1 MQTVK
6 LTPMRMIFNNPESN
20 FSIISCRT
28 KDESIER
35 HPQYSTISLKGTG
48 IADLKMGQSIDCI
61 IEPCVEDKYKYS
73 YKFIGFAGF
82 VAKDGKFNLTEKAEL
97 QTLRNLMT
105 NGQAESC
112 HVAYPHFVSMV
123 LNGEEAKLDYKKI
136 RGVGKVL
143 LPRYIDK
150 IKTNNKRVKFMSET
164 YAWGIEHDEDIN
176 KIAATYKNVYGFSK
190 DINTNPYSVM
200 INLLEWSF
208 DRADRA
214 IINKTAKWLDSY
226 ERCEAA
232 TIYALKHN
240 ELDGNTR
247 MQAKMLFDMV
257 KRKAPQ
263 CVHHLL
269 DVVTK
274 SAQVHY
280 DLPSQNTALQATYS
294 AEQHIADVIKKK
306 IANPHYYPMDWQKF
320 TSVDGLELTD
330 EQTQILEMACKQDV
344 MMLTGSAGCVDCD
357 TEFFTGTGWKRIADY
372 QDGDRVLQYNE
383 DGTAELVN
391 PIAYI
396 KKTCNTLWHFETLRG
411 LNQTVCD
418 DHRIIYETR
427 DGVLKECNI
436 EQLKQMHLPST
447 KNFQGRFLTTFNFG
461 GFGIDLNE
469 WQIRLMC
476 AVLADG
482 HFNAGNKNSTRCTF
496 HIKKQRKK
504 DRLIYLFNKNG
515 LEYKEHGSTEEGYT
529 DYHVYVPRR
538 EKQFT
543 EYWYGCSNEQLKII
557 VDEVVYWD
565 GCIRYT
571 KNNTKYL
578 TYCSSIKSDADF
590 IQYAASAI
598 GIRASISTC
607 NRIGEIKHLN
617 GKEYIRKTNVYTVHF
632 SNRTKV
638 GLCSDNRSKCTK
650 TPITQVPTTDGY
662 KYCFT
667 VPSHMLVLRR
677 KDCIFITGNCGKTT
691 SMQALVNMLD
701 SNGYT
706 YTLLAPTGIS
716 SKKLREATQ
725 KEASTIHMFLTMSE
739 NLGDYLIIDEASQ
752 ISVHLLSMLFDKVAD
767 TTKIIFIAD
776 PSQLASIACGNIVE
790 DMLDSGIVP
799 VCNLTKVFRYN
810 TSGIITI
817 ATDVRNGA
825 NDHLTDTFT
834 DYKFVETD
842 TLVIKQIEQE
852 YARLLADG
860 YSKDD
865 VLILSPFNKGEVG
878 SLAINA
884 AIQAKFNPNE
894 LSKVGH
900 TVNNVPIYFKVG
912 DKVINKK
919 NEYAMPLADDDT
931 AFVANGDIGT
941 VMEIVPDEKEPYM
954 IVRYDCGDC
963 IVDKAHIKNTL
974 LSYCCSIHS
983 VQGSQAKAVIVV
995 IDRSHAN
1002 LLSRNLIYTSVSRAQ
1017 DKLVLIGDEAAIQ
1030 EGLKVQEEKERN
1042 TALREMLL
1050 DKLTES

>member
-28 KDESIER
+28 KDETIEA
-35 HPQYSTISLKGTG
+35 HPKYGTISLKGTG

-61 IEPCVEDKYKYS
+61 IEPCVDDKYKYS

-97 QTLRNLMT
+97 QTLRSLMT

-112 HVAYPHFVSMV
+112 HAAYPHFVSMV
-123 LNGEEAKLDYKKI
+123 LNGEADKLDYKKI

-150 IKTNNKRVKFMSET
+150 IKTINKRVEFMGET

-176 KIAATYKNVYGFSK
+176 KIAATYKNVYEFSK
-190 DINTNPYSVM
+190 DINANPYAVM

-214 IINKTAKWLDSY
+214 ITKKTRKWLDSY

-247 MQAKMLFDMV
+247 MQAKMLFEII
-257 KRKAPQ
+257 KRRAPQ
-263 CVHHLL
+263 CIRQLL
-269 DVVTK
+269 NVVTK

-280 DLPSQNTALQATYS
+280 DAPSQNTSLQATYI

-330 EQTQILEMACKQDV
+330 EQAQILEMACKQDV
-344 MMLTGSAGCVDCD
+344 MMLTGSAG
-357 TEFFTGTGWKRIADY
+357 TGKS
-372 QDGDRVLQYNE
+372 
-383 DGTAELVN
+383 
-391 PIAYI
+391 
-396 KKTCNTLWHFETLRG
+396 
-411 LNQTVCD
+411 QTTKA
-418 DHRIIYETR
+418 IIE
-427 DGVLKECNI
+427 
-436 EQLKQMHLPST
+436 M
-447 KNFQGRFLTTFNFG
+447 
-461 GFGIDLNE
+461 
-469 WQIRLMC
+469 
-476 AVLADG
+476 
-482 HFNAGNKNSTRCTF
+482 
-496 HIKKQRKK
+496 
-504 DRLIYLFNKNG
+504 
-515 LEYKEHGSTEEGYT
+515 LEA
-529 DYHVYVPRR
+529 
-538 EKQFT
+538 
-543 EYWYGCSNEQLKII
+543 
-557 VDEVVYWD
+557 
-565 GCIRYT
+565 
-571 KNNTKYL
+571 NN
-578 TYCSSIKSDADF
+578 
-590 IQYAASAI
+590 
-598 GIRASISTC
+598 
-607 NRIGEIKHLN
+607 
-617 GKEYIRKTNVYTVHF
+617 
-632 SNRTKV
+632 
-638 GLCSDNRSKCTK
+638 
-650 TPITQVPTTDGY
+650 
-662 KYCFT
+662 
-667 VPSHMLVLRR
+667 
-677 KDCIFITGNCGKTT
+677 
-691 SMQALVNMLD
+691 
-701 SNGYT
+701 YT
-706 YTLLAPTGIS
+706 YTLLSPTGIAA
-716 SKKLREATQ
+716 KRLREATGR
-725 KEASTIHMFLTMSE
+725 EASTIHMFLACDG
-739 NLGDYLIIDEASQ
+739 NLGDYVLIDEMGMV
-752 ISVHLLSMLFDKVAD
+752 SVHLLSMLFDKVTD

-790 DMLDSGIVP
+790 DMLNSGIVP

-817 ATDVRNGA
+817 ATDVRNGV

-834 DYKFVETD
+834 DYKFIETD

-865 VLILSPFNKGEVG
+865 VLILSPFNKGDVG

-900 TVNNVPIYFKVG
+900 IVNDVPIYFKVG

-919 NEYAMPLADDDT
+919 NEYAMPLVDDDM

-963 IVDKAHIKNTL
+963 IIDKAHIKNTL
-974 LSYCCSIHS
+974 LAYAISIHS
-983 VQGSQAKAVIVV
+983 CQGSQAKAVIVV
-995 IDRSHAN
+995 IDRSHVRM
-1002 LLSRNLIYTSVSRAQ
+1002 LSRNLCYTAVSRAQ
-1017 DKLVLIGDEAAIQ
+1017 ERLILIGDEAAIQ
-1030 EGLKVQEEKERN
+1030 EGLKVQEEKERD
-1042 TALREMLL
+1042 TELKEMLI
-1050 DKLTES
+1050 K

>member
-28 KDESIER
+28 KDETIEA
-35 HPQYSTISLKGTG
+35 HPQYGTISLKGTG

-61 IEPCVEDKYKYS
+61 IEPCVDDKYKYS

-97 QTLRNLMT
+97 QTLRSLMT

-112 HVAYPHFVSMV
+112 HAAYPHFVSMV
-123 LNGEEAKLDYKKI
+123 LNGEADKLDYKKI

-143 LPRYIDK
+143 LPRYIEK
-150 IKTNNKRVKFMSET
+150 IKTINKRVEFMGET

-190 DINTNPYSVM
+190 DINTNPYAVM

-214 IINKTAKWLDSY
+214 IAKKTRKWLDSY

-232 TIYALKHN
+232 TIYVLKHN

-263 CVHHLL
+263 CIRSLF

-274 SAQVHY
+274 AEQVHY
-280 DLPSQNTALQATYS
+280 DAPSQNIALQATYN

-306 IANPHYYPMDWQKF
+306 IANPHYYPMDWHKF

-330 EQTQILEMACKQDV
+330 EQAQILEMACKQDV
-344 MMLTGSAGCVDCD
+344 MMLTGSAG
-357 TEFFTGTGWKRIADY
+357 TGKSATTKA
-372 QDGDRVLQYNE
+372 
-383 DGTAELVN
+383 
-391 PIAYI
+391 
-396 KKTCNTLWHFETLRG
+396 
-411 LNQTVCD
+411 
-418 DHRIIYETR
+418 IIE
-427 DGVLKECNI
+427 
-436 EQLKQMHLPST
+436 M
-447 KNFQGRFLTTFNFG
+447 
-461 GFGIDLNE
+461 
-469 WQIRLMC
+469 
-476 AVLADG
+476 
-482 HFNAGNKNSTRCTF
+482 
-496 HIKKQRKK
+496 
-504 DRLIYLFNKNG
+504 
-515 LEYKEHGSTEEGYT
+515 LEA
-529 DYHVYVPRR
+529 
-538 EKQFT
+538 
-543 EYWYGCSNEQLKII
+543 
-557 VDEVVYWD
+557 
-565 GCIRYT
+565 
-571 KNNTKYL
+571 NNY
-578 TYCSSIKSDADF
+578 S
-590 IQYAASAI
+590 
-598 GIRASISTC
+598 
-607 NRIGEIKHLN
+607 
-617 GKEYIRKTNVYTVHF
+617 
-632 SNRTKV
+632 
-638 GLCSDNRSKCTK
+638 
-650 TPITQVPTTDGY
+650 
-662 KYCFT
+662 
-667 VPSHMLVLRR
+667 
-677 KDCIFITGNCGKTT
+677 
-691 SMQALVNMLD
+691 
-701 SNGYT
+701 
-706 YTLLAPTGIS
+706 YTLLSPTGIAA
-716 SKKLREATQ
+716 KRLREATGR
-725 KEASTIHMFLTMSE
+725 EASTIHMFLACDG
-739 NLGDYLIIDEASQ
+739 NLGDYVLIDEMGMV
-752 ISVHLLSMLFDKVAD
+752 SVHLLSMLFDKVTDA
-767 TTKIIFIAD
+767 TKIIFIAD

-817 ATDVRNGA
+817 ATDVRNGV

-834 DYKFVETD
+834 DYKFIETD

-852 YARLLADG
+852 YARLLVDG

-865 VLILSPFNKGEVG
+865 VLILSPFNKGDVG

-900 TVNNVPIYFKVG
+900 IVNDTPIYFKVG

-919 NEYAMPLADDDT
+919 NEYAMPLVDDDT

-954 IVRYDCGDC
+954 IVRYDRRDC

-974 LSYCCSIHS
+974 LAYAISIHS
-983 VQGSQAKAVIVV
+983 CQGSQAKAVIVV
-995 IDRSHAN
+995 IDRSHVRM
-1002 LLSRNLIYTSVSRAQ
+1002 LSRNLCYTAVSRAQ
-1017 DKLVLIGDEAAIQ
+1017 ERLILIGDEAAIQ
-1030 EGLKVQEEKERN
+1030 EGLKVQEEKERD
-1042 TALREMLL
+1042 TELKEMLIR
-1050 DKLTES
+1050 

>member
-28 KDESIER
+28 KDETIETN
-35 HPQYSTISLKGTG
+35 PKYGTISLKGTG

-61 IEPCVEDKYKYS
+61 IEPCVDDKYKYS

-82 VAKDGKFNLTEKAEL
+82 VAKDGKFELTEKAEL
-97 QTLRNLMT
+97 QTLRSLMT

-112 HVAYPHFVSMV
+112 HTAYPHFVSMV
-123 LNGEEAKLDYKKI
+123 LNGEADKLDYKKI
-136 RGVGKVL
+136 YGVGKVL

-150 IKTNNKRVKFMSET
+150 IKTINKRVEFMGET

-190 DINTNPYSVM
+190 DINANPYAVM

-214 IINKTAKWLDSY
+214 IIKKTAKWLNSY

-247 MQAKMLFDMV
+247 MQAKMLFDVV
-257 KRKAPQ
+257 KCKAPQ

-280 DLPSQNTALQATYS
+280 DAPSQNTALQATYN

-330 EQTQILEMACKQDV
+330 EQARILEMACKQDV
-344 MMLTGSAGCVDCD
+344 MMLTGSAG
-357 TEFFTGTGWKRIADY
+357 TGKS
-372 QDGDRVLQYNE
+372 
-383 DGTAELVN
+383 
-391 PIAYI
+391 
-396 KKTCNTLWHFETLRG
+396 
-411 LNQTVCD
+411 QTTKA
-418 DHRIIYETR
+418 IIE
-427 DGVLKECNI
+427 
-436 EQLKQMHLPST
+436 M
-447 KNFQGRFLTTFNFG
+447 
-461 GFGIDLNE
+461 
-469 WQIRLMC
+469 
-476 AVLADG
+476 
-482 HFNAGNKNSTRCTF
+482 
-496 HIKKQRKK
+496 
-504 DRLIYLFNKNG
+504 
-515 LEYKEHGSTEEGYT
+515 LEA
-529 DYHVYVPRR
+529 
-538 EKQFT
+538 
-543 EYWYGCSNEQLKII
+543 
-557 VDEVVYWD
+557 
-565 GCIRYT
+565 
-571 KNNTKYL
+571 NN
-578 TYCSSIKSDADF
+578 
-590 IQYAASAI
+590 
-598 GIRASISTC
+598 
-607 NRIGEIKHLN
+607 
-617 GKEYIRKTNVYTVHF
+617 
-632 SNRTKV
+632 
-638 GLCSDNRSKCTK
+638 
-650 TPITQVPTTDGY
+650 
-662 KYCFT
+662 
-667 VPSHMLVLRR
+667 
-677 KDCIFITGNCGKTT
+677 
-691 SMQALVNMLD
+691 
-701 SNGYT
+701 YT
-706 YTLLAPTGIS
+706 YTLLSPTGIAA
-716 SKKLREATQ
+716 KRLREATGR
-725 KEASTIHMFLTMSE
+725 EASTIHMFLACDG
-739 NLGDYLIIDEASQ
+739 NLGDYVLIDEMGMV
-752 ISVHLLSMLFDKVAD
+752 SVHLLSMLFDKVTD

-790 DMLDSGIVP
+790 AMLDSGIVP

-810 TSGIITI
+810 TSGIIAI
-817 ATDVRNGA
+817 ATDVRNGV

-865 VLILSPFNKGEVG
+865 VLILSPFNKGDVS
-878 SLAINA
+878 SLAINE

-900 TVNNVPIYFKVG
+900 TVNDTPIYFKVG

-919 NEYAMPLADDDT
+919 NEYAMPLVDDDT

-954 IVRYDCGDC
+954 IVRYDRRDC
-963 IVDKAHIKNTL
+963 IVDKVHIKNTL
-974 LSYCCSIHS
+974 LAYAISIHS
-983 VQGSQAKAVIVV
+983 CQGSQAKAVIVV
-995 IDRSHAN
+995 IDRSHVRM
-1002 LLSRNLIYTSVSRAQ
+1002 LSRNLCYTAVSRAQ
-1017 DKLVLIGDEAAIQ
+1017 ERLTLIGDETAIQ
-1030 EGLKVQEEKERN
+1030 EGLKVQEEKERD
-1042 TALREMLL
+1042 TWLREELI
-1050 DKLTES
+1050 K

>member
-28 KDESIER
+28 KDETIETN
-35 HPQYSTISLKGTG
+35 PKYGTISLKGTG
-48 IADLKMGQSIDCI
+48 IADLKIGQSIDCI
-61 IEPCVEDKYKYS
+61 IEPCVDDKYKYN

-97 QTLRNLMT
+97 QTLRSLMT

-112 HVAYPHFVSMV
+112 HAAYPHFVSMV
-123 LNGEEAKLDYKKI
+123 LNGEADKLDYKKI

-150 IKTNNKRVKFMSET
+150 IKTINKRVEFMGET

-190 DINTNPYSVM
+190 DINTNPYAVM

-214 IINKTAKWLDSY
+214 ITKKTRKWIDSY

-240 ELDGNTR
+240 ELNGNTR
-247 MQAKMLFDMV
+247 MQAKQLFDMV

-280 DLPSQNTALQATYS
+280 DAPSQNTALQVTYS

-330 EQTQILEMACKQDV
+330 EQAQILEMACKQDV
-344 MMLTGSAGCVDCD
+344 MMLTGSAG
-357 TEFFTGTGWKRIADY
+357 TGKS
-372 QDGDRVLQYNE
+372 
-383 DGTAELVN
+383 
-391 PIAYI
+391 
-396 KKTCNTLWHFETLRG
+396 
-411 LNQTVCD
+411 QTTKA
-418 DHRIIYETR
+418 IIE
-427 DGVLKECNI
+427 
-436 EQLKQMHLPST
+436 M
-447 KNFQGRFLTTFNFG
+447 
-461 GFGIDLNE
+461 
-469 WQIRLMC
+469 
-476 AVLADG
+476 
-482 HFNAGNKNSTRCTF
+482 
-496 HIKKQRKK
+496 
-504 DRLIYLFNKNG
+504 
-515 LEYKEHGSTEEGYT
+515 LEAN
-529 DYHVYVPRR
+529 D
-538 EKQFT
+538 
-543 EYWYGCSNEQLKII
+543 
-557 VDEVVYWD
+557 
-565 GCIRYT
+565 
-571 KNNTKYL
+571 
-578 TYCSSIKSDADF
+578 
-590 IQYAASAI
+590 
-598 GIRASISTC
+598 
-607 NRIGEIKHLN
+607 
-617 GKEYIRKTNVYTVHF
+617 
-632 SNRTKV
+632 
-638 GLCSDNRSKCTK
+638 
-650 TPITQVPTTDGY
+650 
-662 KYCFT
+662 
-667 VPSHMLVLRR
+667 
-677 KDCIFITGNCGKTT
+677 
-691 SMQALVNMLD
+691 
-701 SNGYT
+701 YT
-706 YTLLAPTGIS
+706 YTLLSPTGIAA
-716 SKKLREATQ
+716 KRLREATGR
-725 KEASTIHMFLTMSE
+725 EASTIHMFLVCGD
-739 NLGDYLIIDEASQ
+739 NLGDYVLIDEMGMV
-752 ISVHLLSMLFDKVAD
+752 SVHLLSMLFDKVTD

-817 ATDVRNGA
+817 ATDVRNGV

-834 DYKFVETD
+834 DYKFIETD
-842 TLVIKQIEQE
+842 TLVINQIEQE
-852 YARLLADG
+852 YAQLLADG

-865 VLILSPFNKGEVG
+865 VLILSPFNKGDVG

-900 TVNNVPIYFKVG
+900 TVNDTPIYFKVC

-919 NEYAMPLADDDT
+919 NEYAMPLVDGDT

-954 IVRYDCGDC
+954 IVRYDRRDC

-974 LSYCCSIHS
+974 LAYAISIHS
-983 VQGSQAKAVIVV
+983 CQGSQAKAVIVV
-995 IDRSHAN
+995 IDRSHVRM
-1002 LLSRNLIYTSVSRAQ
+1002 LSRNLCYTAVSRAQ
-1017 DKLVLIGDEAAIQ
+1017 EQLILIGDEAAIQ
-1030 EGLKVQEEKERN
+1030 EGLKVQEEKIRD
-1042 TALREMLL
+1042 TWLREELI
-1050 DKLTES
+1050 K

>member
-28 KDESIER
+28 KDESIEC
-35 HPQYSTISLKGTG
+35 HPQYGTISLKGTG

-61 IEPCVEDKYKYS
+61 IEPCVDDKYKYS

-97 QTLRNLMT
+97 QTLRSLMT

-112 HVAYPHFVSMV
+112 HTAYPHFVSMV
-123 LNGEEAKLDYKKI
+123 LNGEEAKLNYKKI
-136 RGVGKVL
+136 KGVGKVL

-150 IKTNNKRVKFMSET
+150 IKTINKRVEFMSET

-190 DINTNPYSVM
+190 DINTNPYAVM

-208 DRADRA
+208 DRADKA
-214 IINKTAKWLDSY
+214 VSKTTCQWIDSY

-232 TIYALKHN
+232 TIYALRHN

-247 MQAKMLFDMV
+247 MQVKMLFDMV

-280 DLPSQNTALQATYS
+280 DAPSQNTALQATYS

-320 TSVDGLELTD
+320 TSVDDLKLTD
-330 EQTQILEMACKQDV
+330 EQAQILEMACKQDV
-344 MMLTGSAGCVDCD
+344 MMLTGSAG
-357 TEFFTGTGWKRIADY
+357 TGKS
-372 QDGDRVLQYNE
+372 
-383 DGTAELVN
+383 
-391 PIAYI
+391 
-396 KKTCNTLWHFETLRG
+396 
-411 LNQTVCD
+411 QTTKA
-418 DHRIIYETR
+418 IIE
-427 DGVLKECNI
+427 
-436 EQLKQMHLPST
+436 M
-447 KNFQGRFLTTFNFG
+447 
-461 GFGIDLNE
+461 
-469 WQIRLMC
+469 
-476 AVLADG
+476 
-482 HFNAGNKNSTRCTF
+482 
-496 HIKKQRKK
+496 
-504 DRLIYLFNKNG
+504 
-515 LEYKEHGSTEEGYT
+515 LEA
-529 DYHVYVPRR
+529 
-538 EKQFT
+538 
-543 EYWYGCSNEQLKII
+543 
-557 VDEVVYWD
+557 
-565 GCIRYT
+565 
-571 KNNTKYL
+571 NN
-578 TYCSSIKSDADF
+578 
-590 IQYAASAI
+590 
-598 GIRASISTC
+598 
-607 NRIGEIKHLN
+607 
-617 GKEYIRKTNVYTVHF
+617 
-632 SNRTKV
+632 
-638 GLCSDNRSKCTK
+638 
-650 TPITQVPTTDGY
+650 
-662 KYCFT
+662 
-667 VPSHMLVLRR
+667 
-677 KDCIFITGNCGKTT
+677 
-691 SMQALVNMLD
+691 
-701 SNGYT
+701 YT
-706 YTLLAPTGIS
+706 YTLLSPTGIAA
-716 SKKLREATQ
+716 KRLREATGC
-725 KEASTIHMFLTMSE
+725 EASTIHMFLTCDG
-739 NLGDYLIIDEASQ
+739 NLGDYVLIDEMGMV
-752 ISVHLLSMLFDKVAD
+752 SVHLLSMLFDKVTD
-767 TTKIIFIAD
+767 RTKIIFIAD

-790 DMLDSGIVP
+790 DILDSGIVP

-817 ATDVRNGA
+817 ATDVRNGV

-834 DYKFVETD
+834 DYKFIETD

-865 VLILSPFNKGEVG
+865 VLILSPFNKGDVG

-884 AIQAKFNPNE
+884 AIQDKFNPNE

-900 TVNNVPIYFKVG
+900 TVNDTPIYFKVG

-919 NEYAMPLADDDT
+919 NEYAMPLVDDDDT

-974 LSYCCSIHS
+974 LAYTISIHS
-983 VQGSQAKAVIVV
+983 CQGSQAKTVIVV
-995 IDRSHAN
+995 IDRSHVRM
-1002 LLSRNLIYTSVSRAQ
+1002 LSRNLCYTAVSRAQ
-1017 DKLVLIGDEAAIQ
+1017 EKLVLIGDVAAIQ
-1030 EGLKVQEEKERN
+1030 ERLKVQEEKERD
-1042 TALREMLL
+1042 TELCEMLL
-1050 DKLTES
+1050 DKSTES

>member
-6 LTPMRMIFNNPESN
+6 LTPIRMIFNNPESN
-20 FSIISCRT
+20 FSIISCST
-28 KDESIER
+28 KDETIEIN
-35 HPQYSTISLKGTG
+35 PQYGTISLKGTG

-61 IEPCVEDKYKYS
+61 IEPCVDDKYKYS

-82 VAKDGKFNLTEKAEL
+82 VAKDDKFNLTEKAEL
-97 QTLRNLMT
+97 QTLRSLMT

-112 HVAYPHFVSMV
+112 HAAYPHFVSMV
-123 LNGEEAKLDYKKI
+123 LNGEADKLDYKKI

-150 IKTNNKRVKFMSET
+150 IKTINKRVEFMSET

-176 KIAATYKNVYGFSK
+176 KIAAAYKNVYGFSK
-190 DINTNPYSVM
+190 DINTNPYAVM

-214 IINKTAKWLDSY
+214 ITKKTCQWLDSY

-280 DLPSQNTALQATYS
+280 DALSQSTALQATYS

-306 IANPHYYPMDWQKF
+306 IVNPHYYPMDWQKF

-330 EQTQILEMACKQDV
+330 EQAQILEMACKQDV
-344 MMLTGSAGCVDCD
+344 MMLTGSAG
-357 TEFFTGTGWKRIADY
+357 TGKSATTKA
-372 QDGDRVLQYNE
+372 
-383 DGTAELVN
+383 
-391 PIAYI
+391 
-396 KKTCNTLWHFETLRG
+396 
-411 LNQTVCD
+411 
-418 DHRIIYETR
+418 IIE
-427 DGVLKECNI
+427 
-436 EQLKQMHLPST
+436 M
-447 KNFQGRFLTTFNFG
+447 
-461 GFGIDLNE
+461 
-469 WQIRLMC
+469 
-476 AVLADG
+476 
-482 HFNAGNKNSTRCTF
+482 
-496 HIKKQRKK
+496 
-504 DRLIYLFNKNG
+504 
-515 LEYKEHGSTEEGYT
+515 LEA
-529 DYHVYVPRR
+529 
-538 EKQFT
+538 
-543 EYWYGCSNEQLKII
+543 
-557 VDEVVYWD
+557 
-565 GCIRYT
+565 
-571 KNNTKYL
+571 NN
-578 TYCSSIKSDADF
+578 
-590 IQYAASAI
+590 
-598 GIRASISTC
+598 
-607 NRIGEIKHLN
+607 
-617 GKEYIRKTNVYTVHF
+617 
-632 SNRTKV
+632 
-638 GLCSDNRSKCTK
+638 
-650 TPITQVPTTDGY
+650 
-662 KYCFT
+662 
-667 VPSHMLVLRR
+667 
-677 KDCIFITGNCGKTT
+677 
-691 SMQALVNMLD
+691 
-701 SNGYT
+701 YT

-716 SKKLREATQ
+716 SKKLREATGR
-725 KEASTIHMFLTMSE
+725 EASTIHMFLTCDGK
-739 NLGDYLIIDEASQ
+739 LGDYVIIDEMGMV
-752 ISVHLLSMLFDKVAD
+752 SVHLLSMLFDKVTD

-817 ATDVRNGA
+817 ATDVRNGV

-834 DYKFVETD
+834 DYKFIETD

-865 VLILSPFNKGEVG
+865 VLILSPFNKGDVG
-878 SLAINA
+878 SLAIYA

-900 TVNNVPIYFKVG
+900 TVNDTPIYFKVG

-919 NEYAMPLADDDT
+919 NEYAMPLVDNDDA

-941 VMEIVPDEKEPYM
+941 VMGIVPDEKEPYM

-974 LSYCCSIHS
+974 LAYAISTHS
-983 VQGSQAKAVIVV
+983 SQGCQAKAVIVV
-995 IDRSHAN
+995 ADKSHARLLTRN
-1002 LLSRNLIYTSVSRAQ
+1002 LLYTAVSRAQ
-1017 DKLVLIGDEAAIQ
+1017 KNLVLIADIDCVKDGI
-1030 EGLKVQEEKERN
+1030 KIQEEKERN
-1042 TALREMLL
+1042 TELKEMLI
-1050 DKLTES
+1050 K

>member
-6 LTPMRMIFNNPESN
+6 LIPMRMIFNNPESN

-28 KDESIER
+28 KDETIEA
-35 HPQYSTISLKGTG
+35 HPKYGTISLKGTG

-61 IEPCVEDKYKYS
+61 IEPCVDDKYKYS

-97 QTLRNLMT
+97 QTLRSLMT

-112 HVAYPHFVSMV
+112 HAAYPHFVSMV
-123 LNGEEAKLDYKKI
+123 LNGESDKLDYKKI

-150 IKTNNKRVKFMSET
+150 IKTINKRVEFMGET

-190 DINTNPYSVM
+190 DINANPYAVM

-214 IINKTAKWLDSY
+214 ITKKTRKWLDSY

-263 CVHHLL
+263 CVHYLL

-274 SAQVHY
+274 AAQVHY
-280 DLPSQNTALQATYS
+280 DAHSQNTALQATYI

-330 EQTQILEMACKQDV
+330 EQAQILEMACKQDV
-344 MMLTGSAGCVDCD
+344 MMLTGSAG
-357 TEFFTGTGWKRIADY
+357 TGKS
-372 QDGDRVLQYNE
+372 
-383 DGTAELVN
+383 
-391 PIAYI
+391 
-396 KKTCNTLWHFETLRG
+396 
-411 LNQTVCD
+411 QTTKA
-418 DHRIIYETR
+418 IIE
-427 DGVLKECNI
+427 
-436 EQLKQMHLPST
+436 M
-447 KNFQGRFLTTFNFG
+447 
-461 GFGIDLNE
+461 
-469 WQIRLMC
+469 
-476 AVLADG
+476 
-482 HFNAGNKNSTRCTF
+482 
-496 HIKKQRKK
+496 
-504 DRLIYLFNKNG
+504 
-515 LEYKEHGSTEEGYT
+515 LEAN
-529 DYHVYVPRR
+529 D
-538 EKQFT
+538 
-543 EYWYGCSNEQLKII
+543 
-557 VDEVVYWD
+557 
-565 GCIRYT
+565 
-571 KNNTKYL
+571 
-578 TYCSSIKSDADF
+578 
-590 IQYAASAI
+590 
-598 GIRASISTC
+598 
-607 NRIGEIKHLN
+607 
-617 GKEYIRKTNVYTVHF
+617 
-632 SNRTKV
+632 
-638 GLCSDNRSKCTK
+638 
-650 TPITQVPTTDGY
+650 
-662 KYCFT
+662 
-667 VPSHMLVLRR
+667 
-677 KDCIFITGNCGKTT
+677 
-691 SMQALVNMLD
+691 
-701 SNGYT
+701 YT
-706 YTLLAPTGIS
+706 YTLLSPTGIAA
-716 SKKLREATQ
+716 KRLREATGR
-725 KEASTIHMFLTMSE
+725 EASTIHMFLACDG
-739 NLGDYLIIDEASQ
+739 NLGDYVLIDEMGMV
-752 ISVHLLSMLFDKVAD
+752 SVHLLSMLFDKVTD

-817 ATDVRNGA
+817 ATDVRNGV

-834 DYKFVETD
+834 DYKFIETD

-865 VLILSPFNKGEVG
+865 VLILSPFNKGDVG
-878 SLAINA
+878 SLSINA

-900 TVNNVPIYFKVG
+900 TVNDTPIYFKVG

-919 NEYAMPLADDDT
+919 NEYAMPLVDDDT

-974 LSYCCSIHS
+974 LAYAISIHS
-983 VQGSQAKAVIVV
+983 CQGSQAKAVIVV
-995 IDRSHAN
+995 IDRSHVRM
-1002 LLSRNLIYTSVSRAQ
+1002 LSRNLCYTAVSRAQ
-1017 DKLVLIGDEAAIQ
+1017 ERLILIGDDAAIQ
-1030 EGLKVQEEKERN
+1030 EGLKVQEEKERD
-1042 TALREMLL
+1042 TELKEMLI
-1050 DKLTES
+1050 K

>member
-28 KDESIER
+28 KDESIEA
-35 HPQYSTISLKGTG
+35 HPQYGTISLKGTG

-61 IEPCVEDKYKYS
+61 IEQCVDDKYKYS

-97 QTLRNLMT
+97 QTLRSLMT

-112 HVAYPHFVSMV
+112 HTAYPHFVSMV
-123 LNGEEAKLDYKKI
+123 LNGEADKLDYKKI

-150 IKTNNKRVKFMSET
+150 IKTINKRVEFMGET

-190 DINTNPYSVM
+190 DINTNPYAVM

-214 IINKTAKWLDSY
+214 ITKKTVKWLDSY

-247 MQAKMLFDMV
+247 MQAKALFDVV

-280 DLPSQNTALQATYS
+280 DAPIQNTALQATYN

-320 TSVDGLELTD
+320 TTVDGLELTD
-330 EQTQILEMACKQDV
+330 EQAQILEMACKQDV
-344 MMLTGSAGCVDCD
+344 MMLTGSAGSGKSA
-357 TEFFTGTGWKRIADY
+357 TTKA
-372 QDGDRVLQYNE
+372 
-383 DGTAELVN
+383 
-391 PIAYI
+391 
-396 KKTCNTLWHFETLRG
+396 
-411 LNQTVCD
+411 
-418 DHRIIYETR
+418 IIE
-427 DGVLKECNI
+427 
-436 EQLKQMHLPST
+436 M
-447 KNFQGRFLTTFNFG
+447 
-461 GFGIDLNE
+461 
-469 WQIRLMC
+469 
-476 AVLADG
+476 
-482 HFNAGNKNSTRCTF
+482 
-496 HIKKQRKK
+496 
-504 DRLIYLFNKNG
+504 
-515 LEYKEHGSTEEGYT
+515 LEA
-529 DYHVYVPRR
+529 
-538 EKQFT
+538 
-543 EYWYGCSNEQLKII
+543 
-557 VDEVVYWD
+557 
-565 GCIRYT
+565 
-571 KNNTKYL
+571 NN
-578 TYCSSIKSDADF
+578 
-590 IQYAASAI
+590 
-598 GIRASISTC
+598 
-607 NRIGEIKHLN
+607 
-617 GKEYIRKTNVYTVHF
+617 
-632 SNRTKV
+632 
-638 GLCSDNRSKCTK
+638 
-650 TPITQVPTTDGY
+650 
-662 KYCFT
+662 
-667 VPSHMLVLRR
+667 
-677 KDCIFITGNCGKTT
+677 
-691 SMQALVNMLD
+691 
-701 SNGYT
+701 YT
-706 YTLLAPTGIS
+706 YTLLSPTGIAA
-716 SKKLREATQ
+716 KRLREATER
-725 KEASTIHMFLTMSE
+725 EASTIHMFLTCGG
-739 NLGDYLIIDEASQ
+739 NLGDYVLIDEMGMV
-752 ISVHLLSMLFDKVAD
+752 SVHLLSMLFDKVTD

-817 ATDVRNGA
+817 ATDVRNGV

-834 DYKFVETD
+834 DYKFIKTD

-865 VLILSPFNKGEVG
+865 VLILSPFNKGDVG

-884 AIQAKFNPNE
+884 AIQTKFNPNE
-894 LSKVGH
+894 LSTVGH
-900 TVNNVPIYFKVG
+900 TVNDVPIYFKVG

-919 NEYAMPLADDDT
+919 NEYAMPLYDSDDT
-931 AFVANGDIGT
+931 AFVANGDIGI
-941 VMEIVPDEKEPYM
+941 VMEIVPNEKEPYM

-963 IVDKAHIKNTL
+963 VVDKAHIKNTL
-974 LSYCCSIHS
+974 LAYAISIHS
-983 VQGSQAKAVIVV
+983 CQGSQAKAVIVV
-995 IDRSHAN
+995 IDRSHVRM
-1002 LLSRNLIYTSVSRAQ
+1002 LSRNLCYTAVSRAQ
-1017 DKLVLIGDEAAIQ
+1017 ERLILIGDEAAIQ
-1030 EGLKVQEEKERN
+1030 EGLKVQEEKERD
-1042 TALREMLL
+1042 TWLREELI
-1050 DKLTES
+1050 K

>member
-20 FSIISCRT
+20 FSIISCST
-28 KDESIER
+28 KDETIET
-35 HPQYSTISLKGTG
+35 HPQYGTISLKGTG

-61 IEPCVEDKYKYS
+61 IEPCVDDKYKYS

-97 QTLRNLMT
+97 QTLRSLMT

-123 LNGEEAKLDYKKI
+123 LNGEADKLDYKKI

-150 IKTNNKRVKFMSET
+150 IKTINKRVEFMGET

-190 DINTNPYSVM
+190 DINTNPYAVM

-214 IINKTAKWLDSY
+214 IIKKTCQWLDSY

-247 MQAKMLFDMV
+247 MQAKMLFDVV
-257 KRKAPQ
+257 KCKAPQ

-280 DLPSQNTALQATYS
+280 DAPSQNTALQATYN

-330 EQTQILEMACKQDV
+330 EQARILEMACKQDV
-344 MMLTGSAGCVDCD
+344 MMLTGSAG
-357 TEFFTGTGWKRIADY
+357 TGKSATTKA
-372 QDGDRVLQYNE
+372 
-383 DGTAELVN
+383 
-391 PIAYI
+391 
-396 KKTCNTLWHFETLRG
+396 
-411 LNQTVCD
+411 
-418 DHRIIYETR
+418 IIE
-427 DGVLKECNI
+427 
-436 EQLKQMHLPST
+436 M
-447 KNFQGRFLTTFNFG
+447 
-461 GFGIDLNE
+461 
-469 WQIRLMC
+469 
-476 AVLADG
+476 
-482 HFNAGNKNSTRCTF
+482 
-496 HIKKQRKK
+496 
-504 DRLIYLFNKNG
+504 
-515 LEYKEHGSTEEGYT
+515 LEAN
-529 DYHVYVPRR
+529 D
-538 EKQFT
+538 
-543 EYWYGCSNEQLKII
+543 
-557 VDEVVYWD
+557 
-565 GCIRYT
+565 
-571 KNNTKYL
+571 
-578 TYCSSIKSDADF
+578 
-590 IQYAASAI
+590 
-598 GIRASISTC
+598 
-607 NRIGEIKHLN
+607 
-617 GKEYIRKTNVYTVHF
+617 
-632 SNRTKV
+632 
-638 GLCSDNRSKCTK
+638 
-650 TPITQVPTTDGY
+650 
-662 KYCFT
+662 
-667 VPSHMLVLRR
+667 
-677 KDCIFITGNCGKTT
+677 
-691 SMQALVNMLD
+691 
-701 SNGYT
+701 YT
-706 YTLLAPTGIS
+706 YTLLSPTGIAA
-716 SKKLREATQ
+716 KRLREATGR
-725 KEASTIHMFLTMSE
+725 EASTIHMFLTCGD
-739 NLGDYLIIDEASQ
+739 NLGDYVLIDEMGMV
-752 ISVHLLSMLFDKVAD
+752 SVHLLSMLFDKVTD
-767 TTKIIFIAD
+767 NTKIIFIAD

-817 ATDVRNGA
+817 ATDVRNGV

-834 DYKFVETD
+834 DYKFIGTD

-852 YARLLADG
+852 YAQLLADG

-865 VLILSPFNKGEVG
+865 VLILSPFNKGDVG

-900 TVNNVPIYFKVG
+900 TVNDTPIYFKVG

-919 NEYAMPLADDDT
+919 NDYAMPLVDDNT

-974 LSYCCSIHS
+974 LAYAISIHS
-983 VQGSQAKAVIVV
+983 CQGSQAKAVIVV
-995 IDRSHAN
+995 IDRSHVKM
-1002 LLSRNLIYTSVSRAQ
+1002 LSRNLCYTAVSRAQ
-1017 DKLVLIGDEAAIQ
+1017 ERLILIGDEAAIQ
-1030 EGLKVQEEKERN
+1030 EGLKVQEEKNRLTE
-1042 TALREMLL
+1042 LKEMLIR
-1050 DKLTES
+1050 

>member
-28 KDESIER
+28 KDETIET
-35 HPQYSTISLKGTG
+35 HPKYGTISLKGTG

-61 IEPCVEDKYKYS
+61 IEPCVDDKYKYS

-97 QTLRNLMT
+97 QTLRSLMT

-112 HVAYPHFVSMV
+112 HAAYPHFVSMV
-123 LNGEEAKLDYKKI
+123 LNGEADKLDYKKI

-150 IKTNNKRVKFMSET
+150 IKTINKRVEFMGET

-176 KIAATYKNVYGFSK
+176 KIAATYKNVYEFSK
-190 DINTNPYSVM
+190 DINANPYAVM

-214 IINKTAKWLDSY
+214 ITKKTAKWLDSY

-232 TIYALKHN
+232 TIYALKYN

-247 MQAKMLFDMV
+247 MQAKMLFDII
-257 KRKAPQ
+257 KRRAPQ

-274 SAQVHY
+274 ATQVHY
-280 DLPSQNTALQATYS
+280 DAPSQNTALQATYN

-330 EQTQILEMACKQDV
+330 EQARILEMACKQDV
-344 MMLTGSAGCVDCD
+344 MMLTGSAG
-357 TEFFTGTGWKRIADY
+357 TGKSATTKA
-372 QDGDRVLQYNE
+372 
-383 DGTAELVN
+383 
-391 PIAYI
+391 
-396 KKTCNTLWHFETLRG
+396 
-411 LNQTVCD
+411 
-418 DHRIIYETR
+418 IIE
-427 DGVLKECNI
+427 
-436 EQLKQMHLPST
+436 M
-447 KNFQGRFLTTFNFG
+447 
-461 GFGIDLNE
+461 
-469 WQIRLMC
+469 
-476 AVLADG
+476 
-482 HFNAGNKNSTRCTF
+482 
-496 HIKKQRKK
+496 
-504 DRLIYLFNKNG
+504 
-515 LEYKEHGSTEEGYT
+515 LEAN
-529 DYHVYVPRR
+529 D
-538 EKQFT
+538 
-543 EYWYGCSNEQLKII
+543 
-557 VDEVVYWD
+557 
-565 GCIRYT
+565 
-571 KNNTKYL
+571 
-578 TYCSSIKSDADF
+578 
-590 IQYAASAI
+590 
-598 GIRASISTC
+598 
-607 NRIGEIKHLN
+607 
-617 GKEYIRKTNVYTVHF
+617 
-632 SNRTKV
+632 
-638 GLCSDNRSKCTK
+638 
-650 TPITQVPTTDGY
+650 
-662 KYCFT
+662 
-667 VPSHMLVLRR
+667 
-677 KDCIFITGNCGKTT
+677 
-691 SMQALVNMLD
+691 
-701 SNGYT
+701 YT
-706 YTLLAPTGIS
+706 YTLLSPTGIAA
-716 SKKLREATQ
+716 KRIREATGR
-725 KEASTIHMFLTMSE
+725 EASTIHMFLACE
-739 NLGDYLIIDEASQ
+739 GNLGDYVLIDEMGMV
-752 ISVHLLSMLFDKVAD
+752 SVHLLSMLFDKVTD

-817 ATDVRNGA
+817 ATDVRNGV

-834 DYKFVETD
+834 DYKFIETD

-865 VLILSPFNKGEVG
+865 VLILSPFNKGDVG

-900 TVNNVPIYFKVG
+900 TVNDTPIYFKVG

-919 NEYAMPLADDDT
+919 NEYAMPLVDDDM

-974 LSYCCSIHS
+974 LAYAISIHS
-983 VQGSQAKAVIVV
+983 CQGSQAKAVIVV
-995 IDRSHAN
+995 IDRSHVRM
-1002 LLSRNLIYTSVSRAQ
+1002 LSRNLCYTAVSRAQ
-1017 DKLVLIGDEAAIQ
+1017 ERLILIGDDEAIQ
-1030 EGLKVQEEKERN
+1030 EGLKVQEEKERD
-1042 TALREMLL
+1042 TELKEMLI
-1050 DKLTES
+1050 K

>member
-28 KDESIER
+28 KDESIETN
-35 HPQYSTISLKGTG
+35 PKYGTIGLKGTG

-61 IEPCVEDKYKYS
+61 IEPCVDDKYKYS

-97 QTLRNLMT
+97 QTLRSLMT

-112 HVAYPHFVSMV
+112 HTAYPHFVSMV
-123 LNGEEAKLDYKKI
+123 LNGEEAKLNYKKI
-136 RGVGKVL
+136 KGVGKVL

-150 IKTNNKRVKFMSET
+150 IKTINKRVEFMSET

-190 DINTNPYSVM
+190 DINTNPYAVM

-208 DRADRA
+208 DRADKA
-214 IINKTAKWLDSY
+214 VSKTTCQWIDSY

-247 MQAKMLFDMV
+247 MQAKMLFDIV
-257 KRKAPQ
+257 KQKVPQ
-263 CVHHLL
+263 CIHHLL

-280 DLPSQNTALQATYS
+280 DAPSQNTALQATYS
-294 AEQHIADVIKKK
+294 AEQHIADVVKKK

-330 EQTQILEMACKQDV
+330 EQTQILEMACKQDI
-344 MMLTGSAGCVDCD
+344 MMLTGSAG
-357 TEFFTGTGWKRIADY
+357 TGKS
-372 QDGDRVLQYNE
+372 
-383 DGTAELVN
+383 
-391 PIAYI
+391 
-396 KKTCNTLWHFETLRG
+396 
-411 LNQTVCD
+411 QTTKA
-418 DHRIIYETR
+418 IIE
-427 DGVLKECNI
+427 
-436 EQLKQMHLPST
+436 M
-447 KNFQGRFLTTFNFG
+447 
-461 GFGIDLNE
+461 
-469 WQIRLMC
+469 
-476 AVLADG
+476 
-482 HFNAGNKNSTRCTF
+482 
-496 HIKKQRKK
+496 
-504 DRLIYLFNKNG
+504 
-515 LEYKEHGSTEEGYT
+515 LEAN
-529 DYHVYVPRR
+529 D
-538 EKQFT
+538 
-543 EYWYGCSNEQLKII
+543 
-557 VDEVVYWD
+557 
-565 GCIRYT
+565 
-571 KNNTKYL
+571 
-578 TYCSSIKSDADF
+578 
-590 IQYAASAI
+590 
-598 GIRASISTC
+598 
-607 NRIGEIKHLN
+607 
-617 GKEYIRKTNVYTVHF
+617 
-632 SNRTKV
+632 
-638 GLCSDNRSKCTK
+638 
-650 TPITQVPTTDGY
+650 
-662 KYCFT
+662 
-667 VPSHMLVLRR
+667 
-677 KDCIFITGNCGKTT
+677 
-691 SMQALVNMLD
+691 
-701 SNGYT
+701 YT
-706 YTLLAPTGIS
+706 YTLLSPTGIA
-716 SKKLREATQ
+716 SKRLREATRR
-725 KEASTIHMFLTMSE
+725 EASTIHMFLACGD
-739 NLGDYLIIDEASQ
+739 NLGDYVLIDEMGMV
-752 ISVHLLSMLFDKVAD
+752 SVHLLSMLFDKVTD

-790 DMLDSGIVP
+790 DMLNSGIVP

-817 ATDVRNGA
+817 ATDVRNGV
-825 NDHLTDTFT
+825 NEHLTDTFT
-834 DYKFVETD
+834 DYKFIETD

-865 VLILSPFNKGEVG
+865 VLILSPFNKGDVG

-900 TVNNVPIYFKVG
+900 TVNDVPIYFKVG

-919 NEYAMPLADDDT
+919 NEYAMPLVDDDT

-974 LSYCCSIHS
+974 LSYCVSIHS
-983 VQGSQAKAVIVV
+983 AQGSQAKAVIVV
-995 IDRSHAN
+995 IDRSHVRM
-1002 LLSRNLIYTSVSRAQ
+1002 LSRNLCYTAVSRAQ
-1017 DKLVLIGDEAAIQ
+1017 ERLILIGDEAAIQ
-1030 EGLKVQEEKERN
+1030 DGLKVQEEKERD
-1042 TALREMLL
+1042 TYLRYFLI
-1050 DKLTES
+1050 K

>member
-20 FSIISCRT
+20 FSIISCST
-28 KDESIER
+28 KDETIEA
-35 HPQYSTISLKGTG
+35 HPKYGTISLKGTG

-61 IEPCVEDKYKYS
+61 IEPCVDDKYKYS

-97 QTLRNLMT
+97 QTLRSLMT

-112 HVAYPHFVSMV
+112 HAAYPHFVSMV
-123 LNGEEAKLDYKKI
+123 LNGEADKLDYKKI

-150 IKTNNKRVKFMSET
+150 IKTINKRVEFMGET

-190 DINTNPYSVM
+190 DINTNPYAVM

-214 IINKTAKWLDSY
+214 ITKKTRKWLDSY

-247 MQAKMLFDMV
+247 MKAKALFDVV

-269 DVVTK
+269 NVVTK
-274 SAQVHY
+274 ATQVHY
-280 DLPSQNTALQATYS
+280 DAPSQNTALQATYS
-294 AEQHIADVIKKK
+294 AEEHIADVIKKK
-306 IANPHYYPMDWQKF
+306 IANPHYYPMDWHKF

-330 EQTQILEMACKQDV
+330 EQAQILEMACKQDV
-344 MMLTGSAGCVDCD
+344 MMLTGSAG
-357 TEFFTGTGWKRIADY
+357 TGKS
-372 QDGDRVLQYNE
+372 
-383 DGTAELVN
+383 
-391 PIAYI
+391 
-396 KKTCNTLWHFETLRG
+396 
-411 LNQTVCD
+411 QTTKA
-418 DHRIIYETR
+418 IIE
-427 DGVLKECNI
+427 
-436 EQLKQMHLPST
+436 M
-447 KNFQGRFLTTFNFG
+447 
-461 GFGIDLNE
+461 
-469 WQIRLMC
+469 
-476 AVLADG
+476 
-482 HFNAGNKNSTRCTF
+482 
-496 HIKKQRKK
+496 
-504 DRLIYLFNKNG
+504 
-515 LEYKEHGSTEEGYT
+515 LEA
-529 DYHVYVPRR
+529 
-538 EKQFT
+538 
-543 EYWYGCSNEQLKII
+543 
-557 VDEVVYWD
+557 
-565 GCIRYT
+565 
-571 KNNTKYL
+571 NN
-578 TYCSSIKSDADF
+578 
-590 IQYAASAI
+590 
-598 GIRASISTC
+598 
-607 NRIGEIKHLN
+607 
-617 GKEYIRKTNVYTVHF
+617 
-632 SNRTKV
+632 
-638 GLCSDNRSKCTK
+638 
-650 TPITQVPTTDGY
+650 
-662 KYCFT
+662 
-667 VPSHMLVLRR
+667 
-677 KDCIFITGNCGKTT
+677 
-691 SMQALVNMLD
+691 
-701 SNGYT
+701 YT
-706 YTLLAPTGIS
+706 YTLLSPTGIAA
-716 SKKLREATQ
+716 KRLREATGR
-725 KEASTIHMFLTMSE
+725 EASTIHMFLACDG
-739 NLGDYLIIDEASQ
+739 NLGDYVLIDEMGMV
-752 ISVHLLSMLFDKVAD
+752 SVHLLSMLFDKVAD

-799 VCNLTKVFRYN
+799 VCKLTKVFRYN

-817 ATDVRNGA
+817 ATDVRNGV

-834 DYKFVETD
+834 DYKFIEID

-865 VLILSPFNKGEVG
+865 VLILSPFNKGDVG

-900 TVNNVPIYFKVG
+900 TVNDVPIYFKVG

-919 NEYAMPLADDDT
+919 NEYAMPLVDDDS

-974 LSYCCSIHS
+974 LAYAISIHS
-983 VQGSQAKAVIVV
+983 CQGSQAKAVIVV
-995 IDRSHAN
+995 IDRSHVRM
-1002 LLSRNLIYTSVSRAQ
+1002 LSRNLCYTAVSRAQ
-1017 DKLVLIGDEAAIQ
+1017 ERLILIGDEAAIQ
-1030 EGLKVQEEKERN
+1030 EGLKVQEEKERD
-1042 TALREMLL
+1042 TELCEMLL
-1050 DKLTES
+1050 DKSTES

>member
-28 KDESIER
+28 KDESIET
-35 HPQYSTISLKGTG
+35 HPQYGTISLKGTG

-61 IEPCVEDKYKYS
+61 IEPCVDDKYKYS

-97 QTLRNLMT
+97 QTLRSLMT

-112 HVAYPHFVSMV
+112 HAAYPHFVSMV
-123 LNGEEAKLDYKKI
+123 LNGEADKLDYKKI

-150 IKTNNKRVKFMSET
+150 IKTINKRVEFMGET

-190 DINTNPYSVM
+190 DINTNPYAVM

-214 IINKTAKWLDSY
+214 ITKKTRKWLDSY

-247 MQAKMLFDMV
+247 MQAKMLFDII
-257 KRKAPQ
+257 KRRAPQ

-274 SAQVHY
+274 SPQVHY
-280 DLPSQNTALQATYS
+280 DAPSQNTALQATYN

-330 EQTQILEMACKQDV
+330 EQARILEMACKQDV
-344 MMLTGSAGCVDCD
+344 MMLTGSAG
-357 TEFFTGTGWKRIADY
+357 TGKSATTKA
-372 QDGDRVLQYNE
+372 
-383 DGTAELVN
+383 
-391 PIAYI
+391 
-396 KKTCNTLWHFETLRG
+396 
-411 LNQTVCD
+411 
-418 DHRIIYETR
+418 IIE
-427 DGVLKECNI
+427 
-436 EQLKQMHLPST
+436 M
-447 KNFQGRFLTTFNFG
+447 
-461 GFGIDLNE
+461 
-469 WQIRLMC
+469 
-476 AVLADG
+476 
-482 HFNAGNKNSTRCTF
+482 
-496 HIKKQRKK
+496 
-504 DRLIYLFNKNG
+504 
-515 LEYKEHGSTEEGYT
+515 LEA
-529 DYHVYVPRR
+529 
-538 EKQFT
+538 
-543 EYWYGCSNEQLKII
+543 
-557 VDEVVYWD
+557 
-565 GCIRYT
+565 
-571 KNNTKYL
+571 NN
-578 TYCSSIKSDADF
+578 
-590 IQYAASAI
+590 
-598 GIRASISTC
+598 
-607 NRIGEIKHLN
+607 
-617 GKEYIRKTNVYTVHF
+617 
-632 SNRTKV
+632 
-638 GLCSDNRSKCTK
+638 
-650 TPITQVPTTDGY
+650 
-662 KYCFT
+662 
-667 VPSHMLVLRR
+667 
-677 KDCIFITGNCGKTT
+677 
-691 SMQALVNMLD
+691 
-701 SNGYT
+701 YT
-706 YTLLAPTGIS
+706 YTLLSPTGIAA
-716 SKKLREATQ
+716 KRLREATGR
-725 KEASTIHMFLTMSE
+725 EASTIHMFLACDG
-739 NLGDYLIIDEASQ
+739 NLGDYVLIDEMGMV
-752 ISVHLLSMLFDKVAD
+752 SVHLLSMLFDKVAD

-790 DMLDSGIVP
+790 DMLNSGIVP

-817 ATDVRNGA
+817 ATDVRNGV

-834 DYKFVETD
+834 DYKFIETD

-860 YSKDD
+860 YSNDD
-865 VLILSPFNKGEVG
+865 VLILSPFNKGDVG

-884 AIQAKFNPNE
+884 AIQAKFNPNG

-900 TVNNVPIYFKVG
+900 TVNDTPIYFKVG

-919 NEYAMPLADDDT
+919 NEYAMPLVDDDT

-954 IVRYDCGDC
+954 IVRYDRRDC

-974 LSYCCSIHS
+974 LAYAISIHS
-983 VQGSQAKAVIVV
+983 CQGSQAKAVIVV
-995 IDRSHAN
+995 IDRSHVRM
-1002 LLSRNLIYTSVSRAQ
+1002 LSRNLCYTAVSRAQ
-1017 DKLVLIGDEAAIQ
+1017 ERLILIGDEVTIQ
-1030 EGLKVQEEKERN
+1030 EGLKVQEEKERD
-1042 TALREMLL
+1042 TELKEMLI
-1050 DKLTES
+1050 K

>member
-1 MQTVK
+1 M
-6 LTPMRMIFNNPESN
+6 N
-20 FSIISCRT
+20 
-28 KDESIER
+28 
-35 HPQYSTISLKGTG
+35 
-48 IADLKMGQSIDCI
+48 
-61 IEPCVEDKYKYS
+61 
-73 YKFIGFAGF
+73 
-82 VAKDGKFNLTEKAEL
+82 
-97 QTLRNLMT
+97 
-105 NGQAESC
+105 
-112 HVAYPHFVSMV
+112 
-123 LNGEEAKLDYKKI
+123 
-136 RGVGKVL
+136 
-143 LPRYIDK
+143 
-150 IKTNNKRVKFMSET
+150 
-164 YAWGIEHDEDIN
+164 
-176 KIAATYKNVYGFSK
+176 
-190 DINTNPYSVM
+190 
-200 INLLEWSF
+200 
-208 DRADRA
+208 
-214 IINKTAKWLDSY
+214 
-226 ERCEAA
+226 
-232 TIYALKHN
+232 
-240 ELDGNTR
+240 
-247 MQAKMLFDMV
+247 
-257 KRKAPQ
+257 
-263 CVHHLL
+263 
-269 DVVTK
+269 
-274 SAQVHY
+274 
-280 DLPSQNTALQATYS
+280 
-294 AEQHIADVIKKK
+294 
-306 IANPHYYPMDWQKF
+306 WQRF
-320 TSVDGLELTD
+320 TTVDGLELTD
-330 EQTQILEMACKQDV
+330 EQAQILEMACKQDV

-372 QDGDRVLQYNE
+372 QDGDMVLQYNE
-383 DGTAELVN
+383 DGTAELVS

-396 KKTCNTLWHFETLRG
+396 KKPCDALWHFETLRG

-461 GFGIDLNE
+461 GSGIDLNE

-515 LEYKEHGSTEEGYT
+515 LEYKEHESTEEGYT

-716 SKKLREATQ
+716 SKNYEKQR
-725 KEASTIHMFLTMSE
+725 K
-739 NLGDYLIIDEASQ
+739 
-752 ISVHLLSMLFDKVAD
+752 K
-767 TTKIIFIAD
+767 KRP
-776 PSQLASIACGNIVE
+776 PSIC
-790 DMLDSGIVP
+790 
-799 VCNLTKVFRYN
+799 F
-810 TSGIITI
+810 
-817 ATDVRNGA
+817 
-825 NDHLTDTFT
+825 
-834 DYKFVETD
+834 
-842 TLVIKQIEQE
+842 
-852 YARLLADG
+852 
-860 YSKDD
+860 
-865 VLILSPFNKGEVG
+865 
-878 SLAINA
+878 
-884 AIQAKFNPNE
+884 
-894 LSKVGH
+894 
-900 TVNNVPIYFKVG
+900 
-912 DKVINKK
+912 
-919 NEYAMPLADDDT
+919 
-931 AFVANGDIGT
+931 
-941 VMEIVPDEKEPYM
+941 
-954 IVRYDCGDC
+954 
-963 IVDKAHIKNTL
+963 
-974 LSYCCSIHS
+974 
-983 VQGSQAKAVIVV
+983 
-995 IDRSHAN
+995 
-1002 LLSRNLIYTSVSRAQ
+1002 
-1017 DKLVLIGDEAAIQ
+1017 
-1030 EGLKVQEEKERN
+1030 
-1042 TALREMLL
+1042 
-1050 DKLTES
+1050 

>member
-28 KDESIER
+28 KDESIET
-35 HPQYSTISLKGTG
+35 HPKYGTISLKGTG

-61 IEPCVEDKYKYS
+61 VEPCVDDKYKYS

-97 QTLRNLMT
+97 QTLRSLMT

-112 HVAYPHFVSMV
+112 HAAYPHFVSMV
-123 LNGEEAKLDYKKI
+123 LNGESDKLDYKKI

-150 IKTNNKRVKFMSET
+150 IKTINKRVEFMGET

-190 DINTNPYSVM
+190 DINANPYAVM

-214 IINKTAKWLDSY
+214 ITKKTRKWLDSY

-269 DVVTK
+269 NVVTK

-280 DLPSQNTALQATYS
+280 DAPSQNTALQATYN

-306 IANPHYYPMDWQKF
+306 IANPHYYPMDWHKF

-330 EQTQILEMACKQDV
+330 EQAQILEMACKQDV
-344 MMLTGSAGCVDCD
+344 MMLTGSAG
-357 TEFFTGTGWKRIADY
+357 TGKS
-372 QDGDRVLQYNE
+372 
-383 DGTAELVN
+383 
-391 PIAYI
+391 
-396 KKTCNTLWHFETLRG
+396 
-411 LNQTVCD
+411 QTTKA
-418 DHRIIYETR
+418 IIE
-427 DGVLKECNI
+427 
-436 EQLKQMHLPST
+436 M
-447 KNFQGRFLTTFNFG
+447 
-461 GFGIDLNE
+461 
-469 WQIRLMC
+469 
-476 AVLADG
+476 
-482 HFNAGNKNSTRCTF
+482 
-496 HIKKQRKK
+496 
-504 DRLIYLFNKNG
+504 
-515 LEYKEHGSTEEGYT
+515 LEA
-529 DYHVYVPRR
+529 
-538 EKQFT
+538 
-543 EYWYGCSNEQLKII
+543 
-557 VDEVVYWD
+557 
-565 GCIRYT
+565 
-571 KNNTKYL
+571 NN
-578 TYCSSIKSDADF
+578 
-590 IQYAASAI
+590 
-598 GIRASISTC
+598 
-607 NRIGEIKHLN
+607 
-617 GKEYIRKTNVYTVHF
+617 
-632 SNRTKV
+632 
-638 GLCSDNRSKCTK
+638 
-650 TPITQVPTTDGY
+650 
-662 KYCFT
+662 
-667 VPSHMLVLRR
+667 
-677 KDCIFITGNCGKTT
+677 
-691 SMQALVNMLD
+691 
-701 SNGYT
+701 YT
-706 YTLLAPTGIS
+706 YTLLSPTGIAA
-716 SKKLREATQ
+716 KRLREATGR
-725 KEASTIHMFLTMSE
+725 EASTIHMFLACDG
-739 NLGDYLIIDEASQ
+739 NLGDYVLIDEMGMV
-752 ISVHLLSMLFDKVAD
+752 SVHLLSMLFDKVTD

-817 ATDVRNGA
+817 ATDVRNGV

-834 DYKFVETD
+834 DYKFIETD

-865 VLILSPFNKGEVG
+865 VLILSPFNKGDVG

-884 AIQAKFNPNE
+884 AIQAKFNSNE

-900 TVNNVPIYFKVG
+900 TVNDVPIYFKVG

-919 NEYAMPLADDDT
+919 NEYAMPLVDNDS

-974 LSYCCSIHS
+974 LAYAISIHS
-983 VQGSQAKAVIVV
+983 CQGSQAKAVIVV
-995 IDRSHAN
+995 IDRSHVRM
-1002 LLSRNLIYTSVSRAQ
+1002 LSRNLCYTAVSRAQ
-1017 DKLVLIGDEAAIQ
+1017 ERLILIGDEAAIQ
-1030 EGLKVQEEKERN
+1030 EGLKVQEEKERD
-1042 TALREMLL
+1042 TELCEMLL
-1050 DKLTES
+1050 DKSTES

>member
-20 FSIISCRT
+20 YSIISCRT

-35 HPQYSTISLKGTG
+35 HPQYGTISLKGTG

-61 IEPCVEDKYKYS
+61 IEPCVDDKYKYS

-97 QTLRNLMT
+97 QTLRSLMT

-112 HVAYPHFVSMV
+112 HTAYPHFVSMV

-143 LPRYIDK
+143 LPRYIAK
-150 IKTNNKRVKFMSET
+150 IKTINKRVEFMGET

-176 KIAATYKNVYGFSK
+176 KIAATYKNVYEFSK
-190 DINTNPYSVM
+190 DINANPYTIM

-214 IINKTAKWLDSY
+214 ITKKTAKWLDSY

-247 MQAKMLFDMV
+247 MQAKQLFDMV
-257 KRKAPQ
+257 KCKAPQ

-280 DLPSQNTALQATYS
+280 DAPSQNTALQATYN

-320 TSVDGLELTD
+320 TSVDGLELTN
-330 EQTQILEMACKQDV
+330 EQSQILEMACKQDV
-344 MMLTGSAGCVDCD
+344 MMLTGSAG
-357 TEFFTGTGWKRIADY
+357 TGKS
-372 QDGDRVLQYNE
+372 
-383 DGTAELVN
+383 
-391 PIAYI
+391 
-396 KKTCNTLWHFETLRG
+396 
-411 LNQTVCD
+411 QTTKA
-418 DHRIIYETR
+418 IIE
-427 DGVLKECNI
+427 
-436 EQLKQMHLPST
+436 M
-447 KNFQGRFLTTFNFG
+447 
-461 GFGIDLNE
+461 
-469 WQIRLMC
+469 
-476 AVLADG
+476 
-482 HFNAGNKNSTRCTF
+482 
-496 HIKKQRKK
+496 
-504 DRLIYLFNKNG
+504 
-515 LEYKEHGSTEEGYT
+515 LE
-529 DYHVYVPRR
+529 
-538 EKQFT
+538 
-543 EYWYGCSNEQLKII
+543 SNN
-557 VDEVVYWD
+557 Y
-565 GCIRYT
+565 
-571 KNNTKYL
+571 
-578 TYCSSIKSDADF
+578 
-590 IQYAASAI
+590 
-598 GIRASISTC
+598 
-607 NRIGEIKHLN
+607 
-617 GKEYIRKTNVYTVHF
+617 
-632 SNRTKV
+632 
-638 GLCSDNRSKCTK
+638 
-650 TPITQVPTTDGY
+650 P
-662 KYCFT
+662 
-667 VPSHMLVLRR
+667 
-677 KDCIFITGNCGKTT
+677 
-691 SMQALVNMLD
+691 
-701 SNGYT
+701 
-706 YTLLAPTGIS
+706 YTLLSPTGIAA
-716 SKKLREATQ
+716 KRLREATGR
-725 KEASTIHMFLTMSE
+725 EASTIHMFLTCGG
-739 NLGDYLIIDEASQ
+739 NLGDYVLIDEMGMV
-752 ISVHLLSMLFDKVAD
+752 SVHLLSMLFDKVTD
-767 TTKIIFIAD
+767 RTKIIFIAD

-817 ATDVRNGA
+817 ATDVRNGV

-834 DYKFVETD
+834 DYKFIEID
-842 TLVIKQIEQE
+842 TLAIKQIEQE

-878 SLAINA
+878 SSAINA
-884 AIQAKFNPNE
+884 AIQDKFNPNE

-900 TVNNVPIYFKVG
+900 TVNDTPIYFKVG

-919 NEYAMPLADDDT
+919 NEYAMPLVNDDT

-974 LSYCCSIHS
+974 LAYAISIHS
-983 VQGSQAKAVIVV
+983 CQGSQAKAVIVV
-995 IDRSHAN
+995 IDRSHVRM
-1002 LLSRNLIYTSVSRAQ
+1002 LSRNLCYTAVSRAQ
-1017 DKLVLIGDEAAIQ
+1017 ERLILIGDEAAIQ
-1030 EGLKVQEEKERN
+1030 EGLRVQEEKIRDTE
-1042 TALREMLL
+1042 LKEMLI
-1050 DKLTES
+1050 K

>member
-28 KDESIER
+28 KDETIETN
-35 HPQYSTISLKGTG
+35 PKYGTISLKGTG
-48 IADLKMGQSIDCI
+48 IADLKMRQSIDCI
-61 IEPCVEDKYKYS
+61 IEPCVDDKYKYS

-97 QTLRNLMT
+97 QTLRSLMT

-112 HVAYPHFVSMV
+112 HAAYPHFVSMV
-123 LNGEEAKLDYKKI
+123 LNGEADKLDYKKI

-150 IKTNNKRVKFMSET
+150 IKTINKRVEFMGET

-190 DINTNPYSVM
+190 DINTNPYAVM

-214 IINKTAKWLDSY
+214 ITKKTRKWLDSY

-240 ELDGNTR
+240 DLDGNTR
-247 MQAKMLFDMV
+247 MQAKMLFDIV

-274 SAQVHY
+274 AAQVHY
-280 DLPSQNTALQATYS
+280 DAPSQNTALQATYS

-330 EQTQILEMACKQDV
+330 EQAQILEMACKQDV
-344 MMLTGSAGCVDCD
+344 MMLTGSAG
-357 TEFFTGTGWKRIADY
+357 TGKSATTKA
-372 QDGDRVLQYNE
+372 
-383 DGTAELVN
+383 
-391 PIAYI
+391 
-396 KKTCNTLWHFETLRG
+396 
-411 LNQTVCD
+411 
-418 DHRIIYETR
+418 IIE
-427 DGVLKECNI
+427 
-436 EQLKQMHLPST
+436 M
-447 KNFQGRFLTTFNFG
+447 
-461 GFGIDLNE
+461 
-469 WQIRLMC
+469 
-476 AVLADG
+476 
-482 HFNAGNKNSTRCTF
+482 
-496 HIKKQRKK
+496 
-504 DRLIYLFNKNG
+504 
-515 LEYKEHGSTEEGYT
+515 LEA
-529 DYHVYVPRR
+529 
-538 EKQFT
+538 
-543 EYWYGCSNEQLKII
+543 
-557 VDEVVYWD
+557 
-565 GCIRYT
+565 
-571 KNNTKYL
+571 NN
-578 TYCSSIKSDADF
+578 
-590 IQYAASAI
+590 
-598 GIRASISTC
+598 
-607 NRIGEIKHLN
+607 
-617 GKEYIRKTNVYTVHF
+617 
-632 SNRTKV
+632 
-638 GLCSDNRSKCTK
+638 
-650 TPITQVPTTDGY
+650 
-662 KYCFT
+662 
-667 VPSHMLVLRR
+667 
-677 KDCIFITGNCGKTT
+677 
-691 SMQALVNMLD
+691 
-701 SNGYT
+701 YT
-706 YTLLAPTGIS
+706 YTLLSPTGIAA
-716 SKKLREATQ
+716 KRLREATGR
-725 KEASTIHMFLTMSE
+725 EASTIHMFLTCDG
-739 NLGDYLIIDEASQ
+739 NLGDYVLIDEMGMV
-752 ISVHLLSMLFDKVAD
+752 SVHLLSMLFDKVTD

-817 ATDVRNGA
+817 ATDVRNGV

-834 DYKFVETD
+834 DYKFIETD

-865 VLILSPFNKGEVG
+865 VLILSPFNKGDVG
-878 SLAINA
+878 SLSINT

-900 TVNNVPIYFKVG
+900 TVNDTPIYFKVG

-919 NEYAMPLADDDT
+919 NEYAMPLVDDDT

-941 VMEIVPDEKEPYM
+941 VMEIVPDEKEPYI

-974 LSYCCSIHS
+974 LAYAISIHS
-983 VQGSQAKAVIVV
+983 CQGSQAKAVIVV
-995 IDRSHAN
+995 IDRSHVRM
-1002 LLSRNLIYTSVSRAQ
+1002 LSRNLCYTAVSRAQ
-1017 DKLVLIGDEAAIQ
+1017 ERLILIGDDSAIQ
-1030 EGLKVQEEKERN
+1030 EGLKVQEEKERD
-1042 TALREMLL
+1042 TELKEMLI
-1050 DKLTES
+1050 K

>member
-28 KDESIER
+28 KDESIEC
-35 HPQYSTISLKGTG
+35 HPQYGTISLKGTG
-48 IADLKMGQSIDCI
+48 ISDLKMGQSIDCI
-61 IEPCVEDKYKYS
+61 IEPCVDDKYKYS

-97 QTLRNLMT
+97 QTLRSLMT

-112 HVAYPHFVSMV
+112 HAAYPHFVSMV
-123 LNGEEAKLDYKKI
+123 LNGEADKLDYKKI

-143 LPRYIDK
+143 LPRYIAK
-150 IKTNNKRVKFMSET
+150 IKTINKRVEFMGET
-164 YAWGIEHDEDIN
+164 YAWDIEHDEDIN

-190 DINTNPYSVM
+190 DINANPYAIM

-214 IINKTAKWLDSY
+214 ITKKTAKWLDSY

-247 MQAKMLFDMV
+247 MQAKMLFNMV
-257 KRKAPQ
+257 KQKAPQ

-280 DLPSQNTALQATYS
+280 DVPSQNTALQATYS

-330 EQTQILEMACKQDV
+330 EQAQILEMACKQDV
-344 MMLTGSAGCVDCD
+344 MMLTGSAGVGKSA
-357 TEFFTGTGWKRIADY
+357 TTKA
-372 QDGDRVLQYNE
+372 
-383 DGTAELVN
+383 
-391 PIAYI
+391 
-396 KKTCNTLWHFETLRG
+396 
-411 LNQTVCD
+411 
-418 DHRIIYETR
+418 IIE
-427 DGVLKECNI
+427 
-436 EQLKQMHLPST
+436 M
-447 KNFQGRFLTTFNFG
+447 
-461 GFGIDLNE
+461 
-469 WQIRLMC
+469 
-476 AVLADG
+476 
-482 HFNAGNKNSTRCTF
+482 
-496 HIKKQRKK
+496 
-504 DRLIYLFNKNG
+504 
-515 LEYKEHGSTEEGYT
+515 LEA
-529 DYHVYVPRR
+529 
-538 EKQFT
+538 
-543 EYWYGCSNEQLKII
+543 
-557 VDEVVYWD
+557 
-565 GCIRYT
+565 
-571 KNNTKYL
+571 NN
-578 TYCSSIKSDADF
+578 
-590 IQYAASAI
+590 
-598 GIRASISTC
+598 
-607 NRIGEIKHLN
+607 
-617 GKEYIRKTNVYTVHF
+617 
-632 SNRTKV
+632 
-638 GLCSDNRSKCTK
+638 
-650 TPITQVPTTDGY
+650 
-662 KYCFT
+662 
-667 VPSHMLVLRR
+667 
-677 KDCIFITGNCGKTT
+677 
-691 SMQALVNMLD
+691 
-701 SNGYT
+701 YT
-706 YTLLAPTGIS
+706 YTLLSPTGIAA
-716 SKKLREATQ
+716 KRLREATGR
-725 KEASTIHMFLTMSE
+725 EASTIHMFLTCDG
-739 NLGDYLIIDEASQ
+739 NLGNYMLIDEMGMV
-752 ISVHLLSMLFDKVAD
+752 SVHLLSMLFDKVTD

-817 ATDVRNGA
+817 ATDVRNGV
-825 NDHLTDTFT
+825 NEHLTDTFT
-834 DYKFVETD
+834 DYKFIETD

-894 LSKVGH
+894 LSTVGH
-900 TVNNVPIYFKVG
+900 TVNNIPIYFKVD

-919 NEYAMPLADDDT
+919 NEYSMPLVDDDDT

-941 VMEIVPDEKEPYM
+941 VMEIMPDEKEPYM

-974 LSYCCSIHS
+974 LAYAISIHS
-983 VQGSQAKAVIVV
+983 CQGSQAKAVIVV
-995 IDRSHAN
+995 IDRSHVRM
-1002 LLSRNLIYTSVSRAQ
+1002 LSRNLCYTAVSRAQ
-1017 DKLVLIGDEAAIQ
+1017 ERLILIGDEAAIQ
-1030 EGLKVQEEKERN
+1030 EGLKVQEEKERD
-1042 TALREMLL
+1042 TELKEMLT
-1050 DKLTES
+1050 K